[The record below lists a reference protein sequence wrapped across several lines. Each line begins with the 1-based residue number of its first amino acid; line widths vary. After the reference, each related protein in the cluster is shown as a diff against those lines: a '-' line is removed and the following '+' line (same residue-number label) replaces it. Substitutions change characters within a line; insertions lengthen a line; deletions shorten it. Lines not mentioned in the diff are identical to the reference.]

1 MNTYFEEIPYI
12 MTRREAQTIL
22 RVSKNTMLKFIHDEL
37 IPTKKIGNKF
47 YILREDLLEFI
58 NNSVYC

>member
-1 MNTYFEEIPYI
+1 MKTNFEEIPYI

-22 RVSKNTMLKFIHDEL
+22 RVGKNTMLKFIHDEL

>member
-1 MNTYFEEIPYI
+1 MNICYTEIPYI
-12 MTRREAQTIL
+12 MTRKEAQIIL
-22 RVSKNTMLKFIHDEL
+22 RVGKNTMLKFIHEGL

-47 YILREDLLEFI
+47 YILREDLLEFV